1 METVSKVVTRGAE
14 QQKTESIAYLEPID
28 DPELP
33 AAAFSVDP
41 AASPPSSRSV
51 SFPIPAPL
59 RSVPN
64 PYTPVEGPVDSI
76 VYPAIVAADRD
87 REA

>member
-1 METVSKVVTRGAE
+1 METVSKVETRGAE

-33 AAAFSVDP
+33 AAAYSVDL

-51 SFPIPAPL
+51 SFLPKRVGL
-59 RSVPN
+59 
-64 PYTPVEGPVDSI
+64 VEAFPKLLVGL
-76 VYPAIVAADRD
+76 
-87 REA
+87 